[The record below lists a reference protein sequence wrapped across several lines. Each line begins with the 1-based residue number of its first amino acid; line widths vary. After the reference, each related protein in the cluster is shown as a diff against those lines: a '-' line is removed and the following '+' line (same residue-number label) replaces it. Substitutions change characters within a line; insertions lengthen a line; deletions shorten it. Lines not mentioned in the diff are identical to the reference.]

1 MPWLIAGAV
10 SVFAWESVKGE
21 SSDPLSLGNLLKIAA
36 VAGAV
41 YLVASALRRA

>member
-10 SVFAWESVKGE
+10 SIFAWESVKGE
-21 SSDPLSLGNLLKIAA
+21 SSDPLSVGNLLKIAA

-41 YLVASALRRA
+41 YLVARAVKR